1 MRIPTTRIPVLISVV
16 AALLFV
22 GLPATPALAHEGEK
36 EIPAR
41 TLADEAIAII
51 RSQPEQ
57 MDAIAD
63 KVNDATESED
73 PEGVDNAL
81 LEKAKASLEGG
92 DLSQTELLLEEAIG
106 TCPGQPVTEPAGVR
120 KPLKL
125 SAPCPAPAHLQ
136 ALGRQPITGAAKPT
150 LVGLGAVL
158 MLGGL
163 LLARRIT

>member
-1 MRIPTTRIPVLISVV
+1 MRISTTRVPVLISVV

-22 GLPATPALAHEGEK
+22 AVPAAPALAHEEEK
-36 EIPAR
+36 QVPAQ

-63 KVNDATESED
+63 KVNDATESKD
-73 PEGVDNAL
+73 AEGVDKAL
-81 LEKAKASLEGG
+81 LDEAKTSLEGG
-92 DLSQTELLLEEAIG
+92 DLSRTELLLEEAIG

-136 ALGRQPITGAAKPT
+136 ALGRQPITGAAKSA
-150 LVGLGAVL
+150 LLAVGVVL
-158 MLGGL
+158 ALGGL

>member
-1 MRIPTTRIPVLISVV
+1 MPNPSRSPRVIATAVVLLLVGV
-16 AALLFV
+16 MAA
-22 GLPATPALAHEGEK
+22 PALAHEEEK

-57 MDAIAD
+57 MDAIED
-63 KVNDATESED
+63 KVKDATESED
-73 PEGVDNAL
+73 AEGVDKAL
-81 LEKAKASLEGG
+81 LAKAKAALEGG

-150 LVGLGAVL
+150 LLAVGAVL
-158 MLGGL
+158 ALGGL